1 VLSIGRLG
9 PQSADYYLAQVAGG
23 AEDYYLAGDQ
33 EAGRWLGGG
42 AEQLDLGGRV
52 AGDDLRAV
60 LDGRD
65 PDDGTQLVR
74 GSRPVTWCRS
84 GAG

>member
-52 AGDDLRAV
+52 AGDDLPRSLTAATRMTAPSWCAAPAAA
-60 LDGRD
+60 GA
-65 PDDGTQLVR
+65 
-74 GSRPVTWCRS
+74 RPAST
-84 GAG
+84 